1 MPAVRFANLKRHD
14 LAFRVANPDFGH
26 AERKEYLMEND
37 ERGFNPDNRYVR
49 ITGIRNNH
57 LIEFDFAI
65 GEPEMYIELVLPFEA
80 FQTFCAHNKVQHLT
94 PEEAERVDFDRLKWR
109 YGEPGVKI

>member
-1 MPAVRFANLKRHD
+1 MPALRFVNLKD
-14 LAFRVANPDFGH
+14 PELGFSYGNPQW
-26 AERKEYLMEND
+26 KELPMSNSD
-37 ERGFNPDNRYVR
+37 QTFNPENKYVR
-49 ITGIRNNH
+49 ITGIRNNS
-57 LIEFDFAI
+57 LIEFDFSI

-80 FQTFCAHNKVQHLT
+80 FQTFCAHNKVRHLS